1 MYLSDIL
8 NELTYGELSQLN
20 LGIQKNGETPE
31 DKLLPLISHINRGLS
46 ALYTRFFL
54 KEGRFNFAL
63 VAGAYGYD
71 LQREDLLKIE
81 QVFTEEGAELPVNDG
96 TKLWACFTPTMQQL
110 RVAKEIVDK
119 DINLP
124 TEYITNGLEVVYR
137 ANHPRVTDGTLP
149 ESTVIELPYSHL
161 NALLYFVA
169 SRAYTPMGLVN
180 QYHQGDSWAAR
191 YEAECLRLEAASL
204 QIDTD
209 IQNSRLYDKGW
220 E

>member
-8 NELTYGELSQLN
+8 NELTYSELSQLN

-54 KEGRFNFAL
+54 KEGRLTFTL
-63 VAGAYGYD
+63 VADSYTYG

-81 QVFTEEGAELPVNDG
+81 QVFTEEGTELAVNDG
-96 TKLWACFTPTMQQL
+96 TKLWSCFTPTMQQL

-124 TEYITNGLEVVYR
+124 SEYITNGLEVVYR
-137 ANHPRVTDGTLP
+137 ANHPRVTDEALP